1 MFLEW
6 REKRDLLMQKILAGI
21 ATIMLLLVVGSIIYD
36 QVGKSDITAIVD
48 LKDDQDPFYVLPTL
62 VPRDGS
68 IREVK
73 EINRAKNEYEV
84 TFRTR
89 YRVGLLE
96 WLLDHKSVENAEIK

>member
-6 REKRDLLMQKILAGI
+6 REKDLLIQKILAGI

-48 LKDDQDPFYVLPTL
+48 LKDDQDPFYVLRTL
-62 VPRDGS
+62 APRNGS

-73 EINRAKNEYEV
+73 EINRARNEYEV

-89 YRVGLLE
+89 CRVELLE
-96 WLLDHKSVENAEIK
+96 WLLGHQSVENAEIK